1 MKERF
6 IILLL
11 LGWASGLSLTACN
24 EAACEADIPMSE
36 PVSEGLVLRVGQG
49 CMARTAL
56 GEDEHSTHEI
66 RWTVGDRVAVWAQSV
81 SAVDYLLE
89 AEPFTFATY
98 NAEFNSA
105 DFLADAP
112 AMAEDTYDYHAV
124 YPFPT
129 ERTGTQVTYTLPSA
143 QSGQYDPRLDVMT
156 ATTTGNALLPRS
168 GNQHAVAWREPELSF
183 SHLFH
188 LIRIRIPEG
197 KNYLDLPIKM
207 LKITFP
213 QAVVGTVSFDV
224 TNPEETA
231 VWSNLSNEISVEL
244 PDDAVVDAGKGYIW
258 LHVKPV
264 DLQGEISFQAY
275 NEAGVISDTIS
286 TVIDKTLTP
295 QHITPI
301 ALTIPQSPFAPFTY
315 INIREAG
322 SNLGEDWHTM
332 TVSGYQFL
340 VPFSENTTSSV
351 SFNRTSANSYKVAV
365 CAAPSSMAGKSLP
378 LRFESEHTL
387 FDDALTIP
395 ASVATK
401 GYNTVD
407 KVIPYLLSEDF
418 SGITTAFENGTV
430 HKTSDMN
437 EYSAISLAQYGLN
450 DWYGARIGGAV
461 GQNLRICSR
470 VEMGMWVANRNT
482 GRVDTPALSRLK
494 PNANARIKVEYNY
507 AGDRYEAVGSGG
519 YPVYSA
525 GTSSSVVTAG
535 DDTIDNVVVSGVALT
550 IDGPN
555 KNGTYYGKTPH
566 YKSFQAAGCSNTT
579 RVSWFVTN
587 NRASSFAG
595 NGMYWLYIDNIRIS
609 IDNTAE

>member
-1 MKERF
+1 MKVKF
-6 IILLL
+6 AIVSL
-11 LGWASGLSLTACN
+11 LGGLLGLSLTACN
-24 EAACEADIPMSE
+24 EVVGEADMPMPE
-36 PVSEGLVLRVGQG
+36 PTREGLVLRVGQG
-49 CMARTAL
+49 ALSRTAL
-56 GEDEHSTHEI
+56 GDGEDSTHEI
-66 RWTVGDRVAVWAQSV
+66 RWTVGDRVAVWAQAA
-81 SAVDYLLE
+81 SATDYLLD
-89 AEPFTFATY
+89 AMPFTFATY
-98 NAEFNSA
+98 NAEFHSA

-112 AMAEDTYDYHAV
+112 AMAEDTYRYHAV
-124 YPFPT
+124 YPFP
-129 ERTGTQVTYTLPSA
+129 ESRTGTQVSYTLPAA
-143 QSGQYDPRLDVMT
+143 QSGQYDPTLDVMT

-168 GNQHAVAWREPELSF
+168 GNQHAIAWEEPELSF

-197 KNYLDLPIKM
+197 KNYLELPIKI

-224 TNPEETA
+224 TNPEATA
-231 VWSNLSNEISVEL
+231 VWSNLSNEITVEL
-244 PDDAVVDAGKGYIW
+244 PDAALVDAGKGYIW
-258 LHVKPV
+258 LHVKPTA
-264 DLQGEISFQAY
+264 LQGEISFQAF
-275 NEAGVISDTIS
+275 NEAGVVSGTIS
-286 TVIDKTLTP
+286 TSVDKTMAP

-301 ALTIPQSPFAPFTY
+301 ALTIPQSPLAPFTY
-315 INIREAG
+315 IDIRETG

-351 SFNRTSANSYKVAV
+351 SFNRTSTNSYKVAV
-365 CAAPSSMAGKSLP
+365 CATPSSMAGKSLP
-378 LRFESEHTL
+378 IQFESEHAL
-387 FDDALTIP
+387 FDDP
-395 ASVATK
+395 AVLPATVATK
-401 GYNTVD
+401 GYNTIN

-430 HKTSDMN
+430 HKTSDTG
-437 EYSAISLAQYGLN
+437 EYSAIALAQYGLN
-450 DWYGARIGGAV
+450 DWYGARVGGAV

-535 DDTIDNVVVSGVALT
+535 DDAIENVLVASVALT

-555 KNGTYYGKTPH
+555 KNGTYYGNTPH
-566 YKSFQAAGCSNTT
+566 YNSFQATGCGNTT
-579 RVSWFVTN
+579 RVSWYVTN

-595 NGMYWLYIDNIRIS
+595 NGMYWLYIDNIKIS
-609 IDNTAE
+609 IDNSDE